1 MKTDSGLNEQETKRQ
16 VFISYSRKDINFA
29 RRLAGDLEKAGFDV
43 WWDISDLKGG
53 DDWVR
58 NIPTAI
64 EASQYFVVL
73 LSPDSVQSEWV
84 TKEYTYAI
92 YKRLKIIP
100 AMIRQCNIPFA
111 LNTINYVSFTTDD
124 YETGLKNLLTPLG
137 GTLPVDMEFS
147 WNEKLLKKLPRA
159 IFKYPATWI
168 ITALLALM
176 ALFFALRSCQPTPP
190 PTPLPPLPSDTA
202 TATVP
207 SPTDTPTSTST
218 QTFTPTI
225 TYTPTI
231 TRTKTPIPVNFVLP
245 TVCVQPAGDVF
256 AVNVRTGPGTD
267 NAVLPDVLPMA
278 VGKCPYIGGHNEE
291 DTWFMIAYE
300 QPEEEFQPY
309 EGGWIRKDLFDLNT
323 PVFVPEVTL
332 TSTPTITPSP
342 TITPTFTV
350 TSTPTS
356 TRTFT
361 VTPSPTSTRTPT
373 YTPTNT
379 FTPTTTD
386 SPTPTFTAS
395 PTQETEPT
403 VTP

>member
-1 MKTDSGLNEQETKRQ
+1 MKADVGLDKQEIKKR

-64 EASQYFVVL
+64 ESSQYFVVL
-73 LSPDSVQSEWV
+73 LSPDSIQSEWV

-92 YKRLKIIP
+92 YRRLKIIP
-100 AMIRQCNIPFA
+100 AMIKQCNIPFA
-111 LNTINYVSFTTDD
+111 LNTINYVNFTTDD

-137 GTLPVDMEFS
+137 GTLPPDMEFS
-147 WNEKLLKKLPRA
+147 WNDKLLRRLPLG
-159 IFKYPATWI
+159 IFRYPATWI
-168 ITALLALM
+168 VTAVLALT
-176 ALFFALRSCQPTPP
+176 ALFFVLRSCQPTPP
-190 PTPLPPLPSDTA
+190 PTPPPPLPSDTL

-207 SPTDTPTSTST
+207 SPTDTPTSTPS
-218 QTFTPTI
+218 Q

-231 TRTKTPIPVNFVLP
+231 THTPTVTRTKTPIPVNFVLP

-300 QPEEEFQPY
+300 QAELEFQPY
-309 EGGWIRKDLFDLNT
+309 EGGWIRKDLFDLST

-332 TSTPTITPSP
+332 TSTPTITP
-342 TITPTFTV
+342 TFTI
-350 TSTPTS
+350 TSTPTP

-361 VTPSPTSTRTPT
+361 ITPSPTSTHTPT

-379 FTPTTTD
+379 FTPTATD
-386 SPTPTFTAS
+386 TPTSTFTPSPTPEPESTA
-395 PTQETEPT
+395 
-403 VTP
+403 TP